1 MAWSDQ
7 INSLN
12 SNINDL
18 IGMNNQ
24 RTAQAV
30 QNITDTR
37 QAANKQTWD
46 NIWNT
51 VNTVMGALQ
60 QKKGRDAASQAQA
73 KEFQQRMDEIRQ
85 NALDASA
92 AATTDFERQKV
103 LDDAKAN
110 LARELAKYQEGQANY
125 RTSLSLGGSSGAN
138 NKDLFGVAQ
147 DRYFFLTAQHPD
159 WWTVDESGQKVLDPS
174 KVDWQGLQ
182 NSFDRSIIDRT
193 PQEQQTLQ
201 ELFKSFIQQG
211 QGGGSGSPITTYTFV
226 PGLGS
231 NEQSAGVYSNPYNG
245 KAGTVPAQI
254 PAPAQSSQMNE
265 AQAYDQNAQVARSVE
280 DNNAIKTIQSLLTQI
295 PATKSVS
302 TSSGY
307 MPVPN
312 PDIKTLKDDLAK
324 FQSGLFEKDS
334 TEFFRVTSEIRKIM
348 DKYGVR

>member
-37 QAANKQTWD
+37 QTANKQTWD
-46 NIWNT
+46 NIWKT
-51 VNTVMGALQ
+51 VDTVMGALQ

-73 KEFQQRMDEIRQ
+73 REFQQRMDEIRQ
-85 NALDASA
+85 KAKDAA
-92 AATTDFERQKV
+92 DAATTDFERQKI
-103 LDDAKAN
+103 LDAAKAD

-125 RTSLSLGGSSGAN
+125 RTSLSLGGRSGAN
-138 NKDLFGVAQ
+138 NEDLFSVAK
-147 DRYFFLTAQHPD
+147 DRYYFFTAQHPD
-159 WWTVDESGQKVLDPS
+159 WYTIDDAGQKVLDPS

-182 NSFDRSIIDRT
+182 DSFNKSIIDRT
-193 PQEQQTLQ
+193 PQEQQTLR
-201 ELFKSFIQQG
+201 ELFKGFIQEAQG
-211 QGGGSGSPITTYTFV
+211 TTTGSPTTYD
-226 PGLGS
+226 LGKS
-231 NEQSAGVYSNPYNG
+231 QNLSPAGVYSNPYNG
-245 KAGTVPAQI
+245 RSGTVPAKI
-254 PAPAQSSQMNE
+254 PAPTRADQMTE
-265 AQAYDQNAQVARSVE
+265 AQAYDQNAGVARSVE

-295 PATKSVS
+295 PKTNNVS

-307 MPVPN
+307 MAIPN
-312 PDIKTLKDDLAK
+312 PDIQTLKDDLTK
-324 FQSGLFEKDS
+324 FQGGLFEKDS
-334 TEFFRVTSEIRKIM
+334 KEFFRVTSEIRRIM